1 MAKVGL
7 TEWAIAANSIMQV
20 VSEMDEVPENV
31 KRALKVTLDGA
42 PTELNIAGG
51 IAALAVMAQFK
62 NKA

>member
-1 MAKVGL
+1 MAKV
-7 TEWAIAANSIMQV
+7 TVAEWAIAANAVMQV

-31 KRALKVTLDGA
+31 RRALKVTLDGA

-51 IAALAVMAQFK
+51 IAALAIVRRTQ